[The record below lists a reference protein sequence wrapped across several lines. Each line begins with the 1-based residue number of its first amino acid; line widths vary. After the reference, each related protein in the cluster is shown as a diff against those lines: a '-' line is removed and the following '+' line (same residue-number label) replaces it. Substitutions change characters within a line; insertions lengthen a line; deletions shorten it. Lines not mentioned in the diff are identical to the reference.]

1 MNKVAIIADPLSAQV
16 FMATSFMV
24 RPVQESDSTATTL
37 REIVQTGYKII
48 FITENLAEDIEQQ
61 INEIQKKN
69 NAMITIIPGMGTSLQ
84 LGERMLKELRRKVV
98 GVRASE

>member
-16 FMATSFMV
+16 FMATNFLV
-24 RPVQESDSTATTL
+24 RPVKENDSTATTL
-37 REIVQTGYKII
+37 REVVQSGYTII
-48 FITENLAEDIEQQ
+48 FITENLAENMEQQ
-61 INEIQKKN
+61 INEIRKKN
-69 NAMITIIPGMGTSLQ
+69 NAMITIIPGIGTSLQ